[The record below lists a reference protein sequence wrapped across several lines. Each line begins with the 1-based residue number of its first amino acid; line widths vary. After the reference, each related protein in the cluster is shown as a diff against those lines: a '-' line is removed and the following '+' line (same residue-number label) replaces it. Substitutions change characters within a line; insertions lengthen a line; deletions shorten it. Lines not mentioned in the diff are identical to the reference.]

1 MDFPIGSKRPRVSTL
16 LVDQL
21 RTTAQNSGRYFLNES
36 GTGNLNVGNQQNPPG
51 SFADGTGITFCE
63 GSCNLGESGGGIL
76 VVTGKLTNVGGFSFK
91 GMIIVTGEDG
101 WERNGSGQGQVI
113 GNVII
118 APYNKRTY
126 VPENLST
133 TFLAPRYEITGGG
146 GSDVIY
152 SDISLTLDNTSAVSD
167 FMLGIAEK

>member
-1 MDFPIGSKRPRVSTL
+1 L
-16 LVDQL
+16 
-21 RTTAQNSGRYFLNES
+21 QNQE
-36 GTGNLNVGNQQNPPG
+36 
-51 SFADGTGITFCE
+51 D
-63 GSCNLGESGGGIL
+63 GGGIL
-76 VVTGKLTNVGGFSFK
+76 VVTGKLTNKGAFSFK
-91 GMIIVTGEDG
+91 GMIIVTGEEG